1 MNIKHNTKFFL
12 TFLLISMAALICCYA
27 AMFMRV
33 HQMNSERRQAGIGE
47 SFCALEYREPTMERA
62 VNNGWK
68 FHLNRSESEPYNYY
82 GMTYEYN
89 IVNHSDAAIRWWELI
104 LTVKKPILL
113 NVEWNGDISITR
125 GNVTVD
131 AGNLR
136 PEHLTSETRQA
147 LAKAFPGSDIYSG
160 NFLVKLQK
168 GDVITYHPDADTARE
183 YPLDHR
189 SNMTSIGFIWYC
201 PLKYTKNSANAYS
214 DETEDWANY
223 ELEFPELDYRLIY
236 SMKYSVYRMRTFPF
250 VVMFTFLWII
260 FLTAF
265 VVYLIMDRRTMQ
277 RLDLD
282 DNIIRQSIGVFA
294 EFIDAKDV
302 YTKGHSRRVAQYS
315 TQIARKL
322 NMSPEEI
329 RKLHYIAL
337 MHDCGKV
344 YIPDNILKKQGSLSE
359 EEFEIIKTHTTKGYE
374 MLSNFTSVQG
384 IQDGVRYH
392 HEFYDGSGYPEGLS
406 GENIPLVAR
415 IICVADCYDAMS
427 TDRYYRSRCSKEYII
442 EELRKHSGTQ
452 FDPKIADIMVQLIL
466 NDEITWDPDG
476 T

>member
-1 MNIKHNTKFFL
+1 MNIKHQTKLFL
-12 TFLLISMAALICCYA
+12 TVLLFCLAGLIIGYTI
-27 AMFMRV
+27 MFMHV
-33 HQMNSERRQAGIGE
+33 HQLNSEQRQAGVGE
-47 SFCALEYREPTMERA
+47 TYCALEYREPTMERA

-136 PEHLTSETRQA
+136 PEHLTNETRQA
-147 LAKAFPGSDIYSG
+147 LSKAFPGSDIYSG

-189 SNMTSIGFIWYC
+189 SNMSSIGFIWYC
-201 PLKYTKNSANAYS
+201 PLKYKKNSATVYS
-214 DETEDWANY
+214 DEMEDWSNY
-223 ELEFPELDYRLIY
+223 ELDFPELDYRLIY
-236 SMKYSVYRMRTFPF
+236 SMKYSVLRMPFFPYI
-250 VVMFTFLWII
+250 VMFTFLWII

-265 VVYLIMDRRTMQ
+265 LVYLVMDNQTMK
-277 RLDLD
+277 RLELD
-282 DNIIRQSIGVFA
+282 DNIIRQSIGVFT

-315 TQIARKL
+315 TQIAQKL
-322 NMSPEEI
+322 NMPQEQI

-344 YIPDNILKKQGSLSE
+344 YIPDNILKKQGSLSD
-359 EEFEIIKTHTTKGYE
+359 EEFEIIKTHTTKGRE
-374 MLSNFTSVQG
+374 MLSNFTSVPG
-384 IQDGVRYH
+384 IEDGALYH

-406 GENIPLVAR
+406 GEKIPLVAR

-427 TDRYYRSRCSKEYII
+427 TDRYYRSKCSKDYII
-442 EELRKHSGTQ
+442 EELRKQSGTQ
-452 FDPKIADIMVQLIL
+452 FDPKIADIMIHLIL
-466 NDEITWDPDG
+466 DDEISWHPDSI
-476 T
+476 